1 MQRKLDVLHF
11 YRVYDNAHANAQYQ
25 KANLIMLM
33 EDKAYRKCRESF
45 LRFISKKCAPA
56 VNYYDDDD
64 GFNDG
69 SENKLMKL
77 SKETHVR
84 ELAIVY
90 YIEQLLQ

>member
-1 MQRKLDVLHF
+1 M
-11 YRVYDNAHANAQYQ
+11 YDNAHANAQYQ

-64 GFNDG
+64 EFNDG

-84 ELAIVY
+84 ELTIVY
-90 YIEQLLQ
+90 YY